1 VACEGVCGF
10 GRSEKLFRSFPKSR
24 VWGSFP
30 ILRSFSAKL
39 AEIVISGWLPGRNV
53 WKWIGFPA
61 TIRSLGTSWP
71 GEAGEFPWGR

>member
-1 VACEGVCGF
+1 
-10 GRSEKLFRSFPKSR
+10 
-24 VWGSFP
+24 
-30 ILRSFSAKL
+30 L